1 MSDSAIDFVMLNAS
15 EPPLR
20 AWPSDERPRERLQQR
35 GAREL
40 SEAELLALLLRNG
53 ARGSSALGL
62 ARRVQALATA
72 RGGLARLDLADL
84 CSLKGLGLAKA
95 ASLLAAVELG
105 RRLALAGGQTA
116 PLSGPAAAEA
126 ALRGLLDGRREEHF
140 AVLGLDSRRRVL
152 AAELVSQGTLTQ
164 SLAHPRE
171 VFRSAIKLG
180 AAAVIVGHN
189 HPSGDPDPSPDDKAV
204 TRRLRQ
210 AAEILGLPL
219 LDHVIIG
226 RGRSYSF
233 SEAGW
238 P

>member
-1 MSDSAIDFVMLNAS
+1 MPDPTIDLVILHAG
-15 EPPLR
+15 EAPLR
-20 AWPSDERPRERLQQR
+20 SWPSDERPRERLQQR

-40 SEAELLALLLRNG
+40 GEAELLALLLRNG
-53 ARGSSALGL
+53 ARGMSALGL
-62 ARRVQALATA
+62 ARRVQALAKA

-84 CSLKGLGLAKA
+84 CSLPGLGLAKA
-95 ASLLAAVELG
+95 ASLLAGIELG
-105 RRLALAGGQTA
+105 RRLALTSAQNA
-116 PLSGPAAAEA
+116 PLSGPAAAVA

-152 AAELVSQGTLTQ
+152 AGELISQGTLTQ

-189 HPSGDPDPSPDDKAV
+189 HPSGDPEPSPDDRAV

-226 RGRSYSF
+226 RDRSFSF